1 MNKPNNIMMNFW
13 TPTFTPWNEGLNP
26 TTMPFYVYYDY
37 VETYSYNSSTK
48 GFDLLWREDFN
59 GSTID

>member
-1 MNKPNNIMMNFW
+1 MMNFW

-59 GSTID
+59 GSAID